1 MKESDK
7 WSGVDVWDGEDY
19 LAQAKKQLDDKD
31 VYQELRG
38 DVEDPLEKINKV
50 IRKLRKRGDISNET
64 LDYFSVNNSKLGRF
78 YLLSKIHKSFMMCL
92 GDLLFQTR
100 DFTQKTF
107 FPLSSIILSHLSK
120 TLSRT
125 LEIRIISNLG
135 WLAFL
140 LSQMMLYC
148 VP

>member
-50 IRKLRKRGDISNET
+50 IRKLRKRGDISNGT
-64 LDYFSVNNSKLGRF
+64 LEYFSVNNSKLGRF
-78 YLLSKIHKSFMMCL
+78 YLLPRIHKQL
-92 GDLLFQTR
+92 HDVPGG
-100 DFTQKTF
+100 
-107 FPLSSIILSHLSK
+107 PV
-120 TLSRT
+120 
-125 LEIRIISNLG
+125 ISNSGFYTENIFSFIEYHLKP
-135 WLAFL
+135 LVQNVKSYIRDTNYF
-140 LSQMMLYC
+140 
-148 VP
+148 